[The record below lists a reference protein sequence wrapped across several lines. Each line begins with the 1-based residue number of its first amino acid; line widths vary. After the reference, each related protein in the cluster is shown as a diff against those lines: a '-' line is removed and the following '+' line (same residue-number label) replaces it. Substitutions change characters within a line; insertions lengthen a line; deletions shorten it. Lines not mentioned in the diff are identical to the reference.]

1 MWLSA
6 TVLLS
11 NQRRAARVARGF
23 PTANHQ
29 VPRKMSQ
36 HSQFALLG
44 TRRFLPF
51 FVTQLLGAFNDN
63 IFKQSLILAI
73 LYKLAISGDK
83 SIFTNLCALLFIL
96 PFFLF
101 SALGGQFGEKFAK
114 DALIRAIKL
123 AEVAIMAV
131 GALGF
136 FFDSLPLLFLALFAM
151 GTHSALFGPVKYSIL
166 PQVLREDEL
175 VGGNALVEM
184 GTFLAILAGTI
195 SAGVMMSAERYEP
208 VVACAIVLTACLGYL
223 ASRNIPRAAAALPEL
238 ALDWNIFRQSWRIM
252 RLGLGQR
259 PSVSRSLVGNSWF
272 WFLGAVYLTQIP
284 AYSKELLHGDESVV
298 TLILTVFSVGI
309 ALGSMLC
316 ERLSGGKVEIGLV
329 PFGSIGL
336 TLFGL
341 LLWWHSGGFPQGA
354 APHDWLA
361 LLGHGQAWLILGDIL
376 GIGLFG
382 GFYIV
387 PLYALIQARTAENE
401 RARVIAANN
410 ILNALFMV
418 VSAIASILFLS
429 VAGLSI
435 PELFLVVSLM
445 NVAVNS
451 YIFKIVPEFT
461 MRFLVWLL
469 GHSLYRVEHKGLEA
483 IPEEGPAVLV
493 CNHVSF
499 VDALLIGGAVRRPVR
514 FVMYYKIYQLPVLNF
529 IFRTAGTVPI
539 AARHEDLL
547 VYDAAFKRIAE
558 YLKNGEVVC
567 IFPEG
572 KLTGDGELNE
582 FRGGI
587 ERILEENPVP
597 VIPMALQGL
606 WGSFFSRDPA
616 KGFFRRFWS
625 RIRLVA
631 GAPLSPDL
639 ADRQTLQLQV
649 AELRGD
655 AR

>member
-1 MWLSA
+1 
-6 TVLLS
+6 
-11 NQRRAARVARGF
+11 
-23 PTANHQ
+23 
-29 VPRKMSQ
+29 MSQ

-44 TRRFLPF
+44 KRRFLPF

-83 SIFTNLCALLFIL
+83 TVYVNLCALLFIL

-114 DALIRAIKL
+114 DSLIRAIKA
-123 AEVAIMAV
+123 AEVGIMAV

-136 FFDSLPLLFLALFAM
+136 YLDNLWLLLAALFAM

-166 PQVLREDEL
+166 PQALRENEL

-195 SAGVMMSAERYEP
+195 GAGIMMSAERYEP
-208 VVACAIVLTACLGYL
+208 IVAAAILITASLGYL
-223 ASRNIPRAAAALPEL
+223 ASRGIPRAAAAMPEL
-238 ALDWNIFRQSWRIM
+238 KLDWNIFSQSWRILQ
-252 RLGLGQR
+252 LGLGQR

-284 AYSKELLHGDESVV
+284 AYSKDLLFGDESVV

-309 ALGSMLC
+309 AMGSMLC
-316 ERLSGGKVEIGLV
+316 ERLSGGKVEVGLV

-336 TLFGL
+336 TVFGI

-361 LLGHGQAWLILGDIL
+361 VISVPQAWLILADIF

-387 PLYALIQARTAENE
+387 PLYALIQSRTAENE

-435 PELFLVVSLM
+435 PQLFLVVSLM
-445 NVAVNS
+445 NIAVNS
-451 YIFKIVPEFT
+451 YIFKIVPEFS
-461 MRFLVWLL
+461 MRFLIWLL
-469 GHSLYRVEHKGLEA
+469 GHSMYRVEHKGLEA
-483 IPEEGPAVLV
+483 IPDEGAALLV

-514 FVMYYKIYQLPVLNF
+514 FVMYYKIYNLPVLNF

-539 AARHEDLL
+539 AGRNEDLL
-547 VYDAAFKRIAE
+547 VYDRAFKKISE
-558 YLKNGEVVC
+558 YLRAGEVVC

-572 KLTGDGELNE
+572 KLTTDGEMNE
-582 FRGGI
+582 FKNGV
-587 ERILEENPVP
+587 ERILEENPVQ

-606 WGSFFSRDPA
+606 WGSFFSRDPG
-616 KGFFRRFWS
+616 KGLFKRFWS
-625 RIRLVA
+625 RINLVA
-631 GAPLSPDL
+631 GQPLAPEGVDRLS
-639 ADRQTLQLQV
+639 LQASV
-649 AELRGD
+649 AALRGD
-655 AR
+655 QR

>member
-1 MWLSA
+1 
-6 TVLLS
+6 
-11 NQRRAARVARGF
+11 
-23 PTANHQ
+23 
-29 VPRKMSQ
+29 MSQ

-83 SIFTNLCALLFIL
+83 SVFTNLCALLFIL

-114 DALIRAIKL
+114 DALIRTIKL
-123 AEVAIMAV
+123 AEVGIMAV

-195 SAGVMMSAERYEP
+195 SAGMMMSVEHYEP
-208 VVACAIVLTACLGYL
+208 VVACAIVLTAGLGYL
-223 ASRNIPRAAAALPEL
+223 ASRGIPRAAAALPEL
-238 ALDWNIFRQSWRIM
+238 KLDWNIFRQSWQIL

-316 ERLSGGKVEIGLV
+316 ERLSGGKVEVGLV

-341 LLWWHSGGFPQGA
+341 LLWWHSGEFPQGA
-354 APHDWLA
+354 VPHDWLA
-361 LLGHGQAWLILGDIL
+361 LLGHGQAWLILADIL

-418 VSAIASILFLS
+418 ISAIASILFLS

-445 NVAVNS
+445 NIAVNS

-469 GHSLYRVEHKGLEA
+469 GHSMYRVEHRGLDA

-547 VYDAAFKRIAE
+547 VYDAAFKKIAE
-558 YLKNGEVVC
+558 YLRNGEVVC

-582 FRGGI
+582 FKNGI

-616 KGFFRRFWS
+616 KGLFKRFWS
-625 RIRLVA
+625 RIHLVA
-631 GAPLSPDL
+631 GAPVSPEQ
-639 ADRQTLQLQV
+639 ANRQTLQLQV

>member
-1 MWLSA
+1 
-6 TVLLS
+6 
-11 NQRRAARVARGF
+11 
-23 PTANHQ
+23 
-29 VPRKMSQ
+29 MSQ

-83 SIFTNLCALLFIL
+83 SVFTNLCALLFIL

-195 SAGVMMSAERYEP
+195 SAGIMMSVERYEP
-208 VVACAIVLTACLGYL
+208 VVACAIVLTASLGYL
-223 ASRNIPRAAAALPEL
+223 ASRGIPRAAAALPAL
-238 ALDWNIFRQSWRIM
+238 KLDWNIFRQSWQIL

-341 LLWWHSGGFPQGA
+341 LLWWHSGEFPQGA
-354 APHDWLA
+354 VPHDWLA
-361 LLGHGQAWLILGDIL
+361 LLGHGQSWLILADIL

-418 VSAIASILFLS
+418 VSAIASILFLG

-445 NVAVNS
+445 NIAVNS

-469 GHSLYRVEHKGLEA
+469 GHSMYRVEHKGLEA

-558 YLKNGEVVC
+558 YLRNGEVVC

-582 FRGGI
+582 FKSGI

-616 KGFFRRFWS
+616 KGFFKRFWS
-625 RIRLVA
+625 RIHLVA
-631 GAPLSPDL
+631 GAPVSPEL
-639 ADRQTLQLQV
+639 ADRQSLQLQV
-649 AELRGD
+649 AELRGHV
-655 AR
+655 R